1 MDMYQQ
7 ATTVIGAGGKITRK
21 IQIKAGVKQGCPLSP
36 FLFNIV
42 MDELIEQVEQKKI
55 GVKIGDNLINIMA
68 FADDLVLIT
77 EEPGDMKV
85 LLQICEIFF
94 NKKGLSVNSTK
105 CASLKV
111 LPVKGKKSMK
121 VITEIHRYWKGE
133 PIPSITFKE
142 LGKYLGLHV
151 NHAGKVELPRRLWEV
166 YLERIKKSCLTVF
179 QKIRVIKEVICSKIL
194 FQLRLSDHGLE
205 EARKLDRV
213 IRVKVKEILHLPT
226 WTSTDCMQS
235 KEGLGLMELQCN
247 TMIAWK
253 KASEKMLLSHDKVA
267 QTVASEVDPI
277 NGKRLEGLQL
287 HTIQVSKR
295 KTTWINRRLQ
305 NISNI
310 NNGKAIRTMMST
322 KHPRG
327 WLWSDIVLRVG
338 NKV

>member
-1 MDMYQQ
+1 M
-7 ATTVIGAGGKITRK
+7 KK
-21 IQIKAGVKQGCPLSP
+21 GCPLSP

-85 LLQICEIFF
+85 LVQICEIFF

-133 PIPSITFKE
+133 PIFSISFKE

-179 QKIRVIKEVICSKIL
+179 QKIRVIKEVTAVRYYSNYDY
-194 FQLRLSDHGLE
+194 Q
-205 EARKLDRV
+205 
-213 IRVKVKEILHLPT
+213 
-226 WTSTDCMQS
+226 
-235 KEGLGLMELQCN
+235 
-247 TMIAWK
+247 TM
-253 KASEKMLLSHDKVA
+253 D
-267 QTVASEVDPI
+267 
-277 NGKRLEGLQL
+277 
-287 HTIQVSKR
+287 
-295 KTTWINRRLQ
+295 
-305 NISNI
+305 
-310 NNGKAIRTMMST
+310 
-322 KHPRG
+322 
-327 WLWSDIVLRVG
+327 
-338 NKV
+338 